1 MAEGTL
7 IKGIG
12 EWLIDQALSEPDIV
26 DMFGAV
32 CQRLYAAGVPLGRAR
47 ISWSTLH
54 PLFQAETVL
63 WERGKEPVLDQ
74 FRHQAERSEDY
85 LKSPMYFMFEHD
97 IDVLRRKLEGPNK
110 LVDFPI
116 LEDLIQQ
123 GMTDYLTITTAFDSD
138 AKEIDQKLFGM
149 IVAWA
154 SDRPGGFTE
163 EDVAALQ
170 KIQRRMAVAC
180 KTAIQ
185 SRIAGNIVETYLGR
199 KAGRQVLDGAIKRGD
214 GQETQAVV
222 WLSDLRDSTA
232 LADTMAPDAYFDLL
246 NAYYECTAGSAI
258 KHGGEVLDFI
268 GDAVL
273 AIFPYETDKELQTAA
288 RAATQAL
295 RDAFTMRETV
305 NEERKADGRVAIRF
319 GVGLN
324 TGRVMFGNI
333 GVEERLTFSVI
344 GPTVN
349 EVSRIETLTK
359 GLESH
364 ALVTAKIAASE
375 PDSWVSTGKHR
386 LAGVSQEIELFAPKA
401 AKKGIATETIS
412 TEQDTAVGDEAPV
425 VRH

>member
-1 MAEGTL
+1 MAESTL

-26 DMFGAV
+26 DMFAAV

-47 ISWSTLH
+47 ISWPTLH

-63 WERGKEPVLDQ
+63 WERGKEPVLDR

-85 LKSPMYFMFEHD
+85 LQSPMYFMFEHD
-97 IDVLRRKLEGPNK
+97 IDVLRRKLAGPDK

-116 LEDLIQQ
+116 LEDLIEQ
-123 GMTDYLTITTAFDSD
+123 GMTDYLTIATSFDSD
-138 AKEIDQKLFGM
+138 AKQVDQKVFGM

-163 EDVAALQ
+163 DDVAALQ

-185 SRIAGNIVETYLGR
+185 SRIAGNIVETYLGA

-273 AIFPYETDKELQTAA
+273 AIFPYDTDEELQKAA
-288 RAATQAL
+288 AAATSAL
-295 RDAFTMRETV
+295 RDAFAMRETV
-305 NEERKADGRVAIRF
+305 NSERTKDNRVAIRF

-324 TGRVMFGNI
+324 TGKVMFGNI

-359 GLESH
+359 GVEAQ
-364 ALVTAKIAASE
+364 ALVTAKVAASE
-375 PDSWVSTGKHR
+375 PDAWVSTGKHR
-386 LAGVSQEIELFAPKA
+386 LAGVSQEIELFTPKTA
-401 AKKGIATETIS
+401 ERGVATEAIGA
-412 TEQDTAVGDEAPV
+412 EQDGKVGDEPPV
-425 VRH
+425 IRH